1 MASVRTIFPLFFVI
15 AFSVGRINAA
25 ALQTSETIDLDD
37 TTSKEID
44 SATYRPNE
52 PGYVKMNESKV
63 IIDLYTPQQTH
74 ESTPSETLKDESDK
88 NVTPFVQVVI
98 NQPNAS
104 GSSVIKDDDEIA
116 TTEVQQT
123 AVNPLQLIPPASV
136 NATIK
141 QLEKESKQ
149 KQGQIIIR
157 YALFSNLNFTFFL
170 FAT

>member
-1 MASVRTIFPLFFVI
+1 MASVRRIFPLFFVI
-15 AFSVGRINAA
+15 ALAVGRINAA
-25 ALQTSETIDLDD
+25 ALQTSETIDLDG

-44 SATYRPNE
+44 SATYRLNE
-52 PGYVKMNESKV
+52 PGYVTVNESKL

-74 ESTPSETLKDESDK
+74 ESTPSEALRDESDK
-88 NVTPFVQVVI
+88 NVTPFVHVVI
-98 NQPNAS
+98 NQPNV
-104 GSSVIKDDDEIA
+104 SSSNAIKDDEIA
-116 TTEVQQT
+116 TTEVPPA

-157 YALFSNLNFTFFL
+157 YAFFSNLNFTFL
-170 FAT
+170 FFVT